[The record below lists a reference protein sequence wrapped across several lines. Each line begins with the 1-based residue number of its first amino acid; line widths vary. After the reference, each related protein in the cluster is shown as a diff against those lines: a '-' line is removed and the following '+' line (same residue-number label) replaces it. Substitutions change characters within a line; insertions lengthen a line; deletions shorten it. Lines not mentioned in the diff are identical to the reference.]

1 MATRI
6 AFVFALLVLAVLPA
20 LAKEEAANEPRKP
33 SASEKRKLEKQRKD
47 SLKEREQR
55 AKKNKKT
62 NEALGKKLEAVMD
75 AWKAKGF
82 EGAVLVAKDGQP
94 IFKKGYGMADREAKR
109 PNAPDTL
116 YDIGSVTKLFT
127 AAGVLRLEQDGK
139 LKLSD
144 TLGKFFAFAP
154 ADKKGITLTQLLSH
168 TSGLSRMY
176 DDEIDAMNRDNTVK
190 GLLGIKLSSE
200 PGTQFEY
207 SNANY
212 YIAGAVIEVATGEK
226 YEDYMMKHIIEA
238 SGMKDS
244 AFCSSDKLD
253 DKRTAMRYE
262 DGQLRGDVTN
272 WPYGW
277 NQRGCGYLV
286 STVEDMQRF
295 SDAIDY
301 GDFLDE
307 AAKKKWF
314 TVAKEDYAL
323 GWFCKEI
330 HGTGAQYHGGAAP
343 GARAYFARFPDK
355 DIMYVFFMN
364 VFETGKAPEFEIAR
378 DLEKILLAE

>member
-6 AFVFALLVLAVLPA
+6 AIVFAALCLAILPA
-20 LAKEEAANEPRKP
+20 LAKDEAANEPRKP
-33 SASEKRKLEKQRKD
+33 SAAEKRRLDKQRKD

-55 AKKNKKT
+55 AKKNKKA
-62 NEALGKKLEAVMD
+62 NEALGKKVEAVMD
-75 AWKAKGF
+75 RWKDKGF
-82 EGAVLVAKDGQP
+82 DGAALVAKDGQT
-94 IFKKGYGMADREAKR
+94 ILKKGYGMADRQGKR
-109 PNAPDTL
+109 ANAPDTL
-116 YDIGSVTKLFT
+116 YDIGSVTKMFT

-139 LKLSD
+139 LKLTD

-154 ADKKGITLTQLLSH
+154 ADKKAITLTQLLSH
-168 TSGLSRMY
+168 SSGLSRMY
-176 DDEIDAMNRDNTVK
+176 DDEIDALNRDNTVR

-238 SGMKDS
+238 AGMQDS
-244 AFCSSDKLD
+244 AFCSNSRLD

-295 SDAIDY
+295 SDAVDY

-307 AAKKKWF
+307 EAKSKWF
-314 TVAKEDYAL
+314 SIQKETYAL
-323 GWFCKEI
+323 GWFCEERNKRKV
-330 HGTGAQYHGGAAP
+330 QYHGGASP
-343 GARAYFARFPDK
+343 GAWAYFSRYPD
-355 DIMYVFFMN
+355 DDVMFVFFLN
-364 VFETGKAPEFEIAR
+364 VSETGKRIDLDVAR
-378 DLEKILLAE
+378 DLETALFG

>member
-6 AFVFALLVLAVLPA
+6 AFVFALLCMAVLPA
-20 LAKEEAANEPRKP
+20 LAKKEAANEPRKP
-33 SASEKRKLEKQRKD
+33 SAAEKRKLDKQRKD

-55 AKKNKKT
+55 AKKNKKA
-62 NEALGKKLEAVMD
+62 NEALGKKVEAVMD
-75 AWKAKGF
+75 AWKDKGF

-94 IFKKGYGMADREAKR
+94 IFKKGYAMADREGKR
-109 PNAPDTL
+109 ANAPDTL

-154 ADKKGITLTQLLSH
+154 SDKKGITLTQLLSH

-176 DDEIDAMNRDNTVK
+176 DDEIDFMSRDNTVK

-207 SNANY
+207 SNTNY
-212 YIAGAVIEVATGEK
+212 YIAGAVIEVASGGT
-226 YEDYMMKHIIEA
+226 YEDYMMKHIIEPA
-238 SGMKDS
+238 GMKDS
-244 AFCSSDKLD
+244 AFSSSEKLD

-262 DGQLRGDVTN
+262 DGKLRGDVTN
-272 WPYGW
+272 WPFTWG
-277 NQRGCGYLV
+277 QRGCGYLV

-307 AAKKKWF
+307 EARRKWF
-314 TVAKEDYAL
+314 SIQKETYAL
-323 GWFCKEI
+323 GWFCEERDKRKV
-330 HGTGAQYHGGAAP
+330 QYHGGASP
-343 GARAYFARFPDK
+343 GAWAYFCRYPD
-355 DIMYVFFMN
+355 DDVMFVFFLN
-364 VFETGKAPEFEIAR
+364 VSETGKRIDLDVAR
-378 DLEKILLAE
+378 DLETALFG